1 MVKLDSVLDWILIII
16 IATAQSAADA
26 VTNSAP
32 VSMATRP
39 GRRIISIPTN
49 PKQIALHRWM
59 RKRSPSTRTARMAMK
74 IGAVK
79 PRAVTLA
86 IGEIDSAVKNINIA
100 AMLITPRSACNPICF
115 VRRIVNL
122 ERIKSGKRKAKP
134 KTLRKKA
141 I

>member
-1 MVKLDSVLDWILIII
+1 
-16 IATAQSAADA
+16 
-26 VTNSAP
+26 
-32 VSMATRP
+32 
-39 GRRIISIPTN
+39 
-49 PKQIALHRWM
+49 M
-59 RKRSPSTRTARMAMK
+59 RKRSPNTITARMAMK

-100 AMLITPRSACNPICF
+100 AMLMTPRSACKPIGL
-115 VRRIVNL
+115 VRRTANR

-134 KTLRKKA
+134 KKLRKKA

>member
-1 MVKLDSVLDWILIII
+1 
-16 IATAQSAADA
+16 
-26 VTNSAP
+26 
-32 VSMATRP
+32 
-39 GRRIISIPTN
+39 
-49 PKQIALHRWM
+49 M

-86 IGEIDSAVKNINIA
+86 IGEIDRAVKNINIA

-115 VRRIVNL
+115 VRRTANR

-134 KTLRKKA
+134 NTLRKKA